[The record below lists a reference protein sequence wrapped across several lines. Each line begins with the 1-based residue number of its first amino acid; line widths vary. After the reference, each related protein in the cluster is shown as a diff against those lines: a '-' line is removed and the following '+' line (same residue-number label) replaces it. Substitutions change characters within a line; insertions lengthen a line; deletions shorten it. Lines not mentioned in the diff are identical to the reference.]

1 MKVDNNLF
9 DSLTE
14 EARIKF
20 DTKAQEYPSTFS
32 LLKKDLESNYVTID
46 LTYYSVLCLYDY
58 NIIEDMRITSLSK
71 IFKH

>member
-20 DTKAQEYPSTFS
+20 DTKAHEYPSTFA

-58 NIIEDMRITSLSK
+58 NLIEDMRITSLSK